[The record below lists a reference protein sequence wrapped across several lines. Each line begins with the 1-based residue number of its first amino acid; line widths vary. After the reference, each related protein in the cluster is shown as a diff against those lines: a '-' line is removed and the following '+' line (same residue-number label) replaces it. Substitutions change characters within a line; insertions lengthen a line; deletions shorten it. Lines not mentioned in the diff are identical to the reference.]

1 MINEH
6 DGYLPCNK
14 LINVPLLLL
23 HMEIHEFYVFS
34 NKEQFVFFGAGTLS
48 TLLYYPL
55 IYNIPLLTS
64 I

>member
-23 HMEIHEFYVFS
+23 HMEIPEFYVFS
-34 NKEQFVFFGAGTLS
+34 NKEQFVFFWCRHLVHFVVLPS
-48 TLLYYPL
+48 DL
-55 IYNIPLLTS
+55 
-64 I
+64 